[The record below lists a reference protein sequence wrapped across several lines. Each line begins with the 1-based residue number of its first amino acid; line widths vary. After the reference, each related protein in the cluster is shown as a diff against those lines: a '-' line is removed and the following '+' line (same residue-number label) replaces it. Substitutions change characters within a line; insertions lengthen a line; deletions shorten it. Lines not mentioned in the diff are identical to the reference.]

1 MKTTHVLAL
10 LPATLALAA
19 PAFLTAP
26 AHAGILKKHPTAAGA
41 AAGLAAHHIAKKGAH
56 SRMAHGK
63 RPNLAQRH
71 PVATGVIAGAAA
83 HHMLKKH

>member
-1 MKTTHVLAL
+1 MKTTQILAL
-10 LPATLALAA
+10 LPAALALAA

-26 AHAGILKKHPTAAGA
+26 AQASLLHKHPTAAGA
-41 AAGLAAHHIAKKGAH
+41 AAGLAAHHIAKKGAS

-71 PVATGVIAGAAA
+71 PLATGVIAGVAA